1 MKDVRVAANIS
12 EGRRTE
18 TIEAVKAAILSV
30 EGVRMESTTPDSDHN
45 RTVYI
50 FRGEPE
56 AVLEGAK
63 CMADVALELIDM
75 RNHHGSHP
83 RMGAIDVVPFIPL
96 SDVSVDE
103 AVALSKRFGKYLG
116 SLGVPVYYYE
126 YAATCPE
133 RKNLVDIRKG
143 EYELLKEKI
152 CSGCFVPDE
161 GPNMFNP
168 KSGATVTGCRFPL
181 VALNVNLNTTDIQ
194 IAKKIVQQLREAKGG
209 YKNVR
214 AIALEILDKN
224 MVQVSINLVQYEQ
237 TPVHKV
243 FETLKSEAMAYGVT
257 VSEVEIVGGI
267 PLKAI
272 EDVVRFYLQAHNFNI
287 CEDCY

>member
-1 MKDVRVAANIS
+1 MKKVRVAANIS
-12 EGRRTE
+12 EGRNAE
-18 TIEAVKAAILSV
+18 IIEAIKAAILTV
-30 EGVRMESTTPDSDHN
+30 DGVSMESTTPDADHN

-63 CMADVALELIDM
+63 RMADVALELVDM

-83 RMGAIDVVPFIPL
+83 RMGAIDVVPFIPM
-96 SDVSVDE
+96 SGVSVDE
-103 AVALSKRFGKYLG
+103 AVELSKRFGKYLG

-126 YAATCPE
+126 YAASCPE
-133 RKNLVDIRKG
+133 RKNLVDIRSG
-143 EYELLKEKI
+143 EYEALKEKI
-152 CSGCFVPDE
+152 SSKCFVPDE
-161 GPNMFNP
+161 GPNIFNP

-181 VALNVNLNTTDIQ
+181 IALNVNLNTSNLQ
-194 IAKKIVQQLREAKGG
+194 IAKKIVQQLREAKVG

-214 AIALEILDKN
+214 AIALEVVDKN
-224 MVQVSINLVQYEQ
+224 MVQVSINIVQYEQ
-237 TPVHKV
+237 TPIHKV

-257 VSEVEIVGGI
+257 VSEAELIGGV

-272 EDVVRFYLQAHNFNI
+272 EDVVRFYLQAHSFDI
-287 CEDCY
+287 SKDCY